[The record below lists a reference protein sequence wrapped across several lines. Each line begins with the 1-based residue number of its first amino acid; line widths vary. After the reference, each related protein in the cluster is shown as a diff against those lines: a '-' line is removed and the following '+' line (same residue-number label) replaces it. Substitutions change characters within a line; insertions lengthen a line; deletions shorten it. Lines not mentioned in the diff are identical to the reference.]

1 MAIVNIQPLSIGGFS
16 GPNIL
21 DALLGSSTPG
31 NMVYPMD
38 LATNPSYCHAVQ
50 FSIFDFESAAG
61 GIISGIANNLVGA
74 AAAAVANPSAAINTV
89 QNAAKS
95 ALGELTINNAL
106 NEATNLLQ
114 TTLTDAA
121 TLVTASNYLPSKTNR
136 KLKSTISLYMP
147 DTLNIDYASNY
158 SDTSMTDT
166 FGLFGYVGNAVA
178 GSPGKANLNKDNL
191 ANIISSSKPFIQ
203 NAGIGLIPFGGES
216 LKGVLQNAV
225 QSVPN
230 PQMQLIYKGISLR
243 NFQLE
248 FIFTPV
254 SAQEAK
260 VVENI
265 INSFIYY
272 SVPDFVAQTNGQ
284 FLKPP
289 QIFAIKFAFTGQQGI
304 VDKIQNVLT
313 STLTNIVG
321 SQLSGA
327 VTGSN
332 PNNTITNSAKAKIFE
347 VGDCVLK
354 NVTTDFAPNGW
365 ATYGDGYPIQT
376 RMTLQFQE
384 MNIVTKSLL
393 DQQGKGF
400 GMGSSTGS
408 SSTPPKTT
416 NEAFGPSSSLI
427 ENGVVQQNRV
437 SGYDIA
443 DNG

>member
-1 MAIVNIQPLSIGGFS
+1 MAIVNIQPLSIGNFS

-21 DALLGSSTPG
+21 NAFLGSFTPQ

-38 LATNPSYCHAVQ
+38 LATNPAYCHAVQ
-50 FSIFDFESAAG
+50 FSIFDFESTAG
-61 GIISGIANNLVGA
+61 GLIGGIANKLVDVA
-74 AAAAVANPSAAINTV
+74 AEAVNSPSGAVAKALEAG
-89 QNAAKS
+89 KS
-95 ALGELTINNAL
+95 ALGNLTFNNAL
-106 NEATNLLQ
+106 NIGADALQ
-114 TTLTDAA
+114 TGLGTAA

-147 DTLNIDYASNY
+147 DTLNIDYT
-158 SDTSMTDT
+158 SDYATTSMTDT
-166 FGLFGYVGNAVA
+166 FGLLGYVGNAIA

-191 ANIISSSKPFIQ
+191 ANIVSGAKPFVQ
-203 NAGIGLIPFGGES
+203 NAGIGYLPFGGDA

-243 NFQLE
+243 SFQLE

-254 SAQEAK
+254 SAQEAQA
-260 VVENI
+260 VEKI
-265 INSFIYY
+265 INSFVYY
-272 SVPDFVAQTNGQ
+272 SVPDFVTQTNGQ

-289 QIFAIKFAFTGQQGI
+289 QIFAIKFAFTGQSGAI
-304 VDKIQNVLT
+304 GAIQNVLT

-321 SQLSGA
+321 SQLTGML
-327 VTGSN
+327 TGSN
-332 PNNTITNSAKAKIFE
+332 PNDKIANAAKAKVFE

-354 NVTTDFAPNGW
+354 NVTTDYAPNGW

-393 DQQGKGF
+393 DEQGKGF

-408 SSTPPKTT
+408 GSSKYAALDKLAEGY
-416 NEAFGPSSSLI
+416 NGGPNGESVSS
-427 ENGVVQQNRV
+427 
-437 SGYDIA
+437 
-443 DNG
+443 